1 MELSQLFKKLYC
13 IFLWNIDNCPLKSN
27 ILLEMYPYENVPE
40 IGQLIPIMLYD
51 DNLVPDLSEYVTKLE
66 DTNNKFGIHV
76 AHLHPLYNIFIG

>member
-27 ILLEMYPYENVPE
+27 ILLEMYPYENV
-40 IGQLIPIMLYD
+40 
-51 DNLVPDLSEYVTKLE
+51 
-66 DTNNKFGIHV
+66 